1 MTRKAFFVIGM
12 HRSGTS
18 AVAGAL
24 SLARL
29 QPGVE
34 TAPLAQDGTDAA
46 FDPAAAVMR
55 LNDRLLHLAGG
66 SWDHIPLWLQ
76 WEDFYRVDFA
86 AWCAGSFGA
95 VAERVWDEAFA
106 ASEDDVVC
114 HDPRLALTLPMWLSI
129 ASSRGFSPQVLLVH
143 RSPLEIMASLSRH
156 HGLSFARAADL
167 LADYW
172 AEMLCHAPDDAR
184 VIGWERFCADPV
196 ATFEGLGL
204 KAGSPDRLRRWV
216 CPPAQAASL
225 GVVPPPFMPR
235 FLRDCDA
242 LLSSAHGAPVP
253 QEAVTLAGRCLIER
267 GDQKQLTGRT
277 HLLTNARS
285 VSAFNVITRRQR
297 TVVLHCHIFKNAG
310 SSVDELLKRNF
321 GKRWTEVEFP
331 GRGGFSNADLTN
343 GFIRTFDQYDAVS
356 THTGD
361 WWLGH
366 DDAAL
371 SVRPIVFLRHP
382 ILRIRSAYAFER
394 QQNADTLGA
403 RLAKQHGFSDY
414 VKARLDIP
422 GDLAF
427 RNFQARRFAA
437 FDDRTY
443 TDVRSAAFR
452 ALERLPFVG
461 LVEDFAGAS
470 QCMETYL
477 KQDFPSFEAADIRA
491 NATDASHASIAE
503 KLERALAE
511 LSDDVRERIL
521 AENAV
526 DLALYEAAGQK
537 YPAS

>member
-1 MTRKAFFVIGM
+1 MTRRAFFVIGM

-18 AVAGAL
+18 VVAGAL
-24 SLARL
+24 RFGRSQPGEASPLAR
-29 QPGVE
+29 
-34 TAPLAQDGTDAA
+34 DAA
-46 FDPAAAVMR
+46 DGVFDPAAAVMR
-55 LNDRLLHLAGG
+55 LNDRLLQLAGG
-66 SWDHIPLWLQ
+66 RWDKIPLWLQ
-76 WEDFYRVDFA
+76 WEDFSRVDFA
-86 AWCAGSFGA
+86 AWCAGFIGDA
-95 VAERVWDEAFA
+95 AGRVWDEAFA
-106 ASEDDVVC
+106 GSEDDVVC
-114 HDPRLALTLPMWLSI
+114 HDPRLALTLPMWSQL
-129 ASSRGFSPQVLLVH
+129 ASSRGYAPQVLLVH
-143 RSPLEIMASLSRH
+143 RKPVAVMASLSRH

-172 AEMLCHAPDDAR
+172 AEMLCRAPADAR

-196 ATFEGLGL
+196 ATLEGLGL
-204 KAGSPDRLRRWV
+204 AAGTPETLRKLVR
-216 CPPAQAASL
+216 PSAQTASL
-225 GVVPPPFMPR
+225 GVVPPPFMPE
-235 FLRDCDA
+235 FLRECDA
-242 LLSSAHGAPVP
+242 LLSSAHGAAVP
-253 QEAVTLAGRCLIER
+253 QEAISLAGRCLKER

-277 HLLTNARS
+277 YLLAQARS
-285 VSAFNVITRRQR
+285 VPTFNVITRRQR

-331 GRGGFSNADLTN
+331 GRGGFSNADLTHS
-343 GFIRTFDQYDAVS
+343 FIRTFDQYDAVS

-394 QQNADTLGA
+394 RQDADTLGA
-403 RLAKQHGFSDY
+403 RLAKQHDFSGY

-427 RNFQARRFAA
+427 RNYQARRFAA
-437 FDDRTY
+437 FEDRTY

-470 QCMETYL
+470 QRMETYL
-477 KQDFPSFEAADIRA
+477 KQDFPSFEAFEIRA
-491 NATDASHASIAE
+491 NATDASHASVAD

-511 LSDDVRERIL
+511 LGAEVRERVL

>member
-1 MTRKAFFVIGM
+1 MTRRAFFVIGM

-18 AVAGAL
+18 AVAAAL
-24 SLARL
+24 RL
-29 QPGVE
+29 GRSQPG
-34 TAPLAQDGTDAA
+34 AAIAALPQDGAEA
-46 FDPAAAVMR
+46 GFDPAAAVMR
-55 LNDRLLHLAGG
+55 LNVRLLQMAGG
-66 SWDHIPLWLQ
+66 SWDRIPLWLR
-76 WEDFYRVDFA
+76 WDDFSPVDFG
-86 AWCAGSFGA
+86 AWCVETFAEVAG
-95 VAERVWDEAFA
+95 RVWDEAFA
-106 ASEDDVVC
+106 GTEDDVVC
-114 HDPRLALTLPMWLSI
+114 SDPRLALTLPMWSHV

-143 RSPLEIMASLSRH
+143 RAPGPIMASLSRH
-156 HGLSFARAADL
+156 HGLSYPQAADL

-172 AEMLCHAPDDAR
+172 AQMLCRAPEEAR

-196 ATFEGLGL
+196 ATMEGLGL
-204 KAGSPDRLRRWV
+204 PPGSPDALRRFV
-216 CPPAQAASL
+216 RPLPQAVSL
-225 GVVPPPFMPR
+225 GVIPPPFMPK

-242 LLSSAHGAPVP
+242 LLSSAHGAAVP
-253 QEAVTLAGRCLIER
+253 QEATSLAGPCLEQR

-277 HLLTNARS
+277 YLLAKPGNVAT
-285 VSAFNVITRRQR
+285 FNVITRRQR

-310 SSVDELLKRNF
+310 SSVDALLKRNF
-321 GKRWTEVEFP
+321 GQRWTETEFP

-343 GFIRTFDQYDAVS
+343 SFIRTFDQYDAVS

-394 QQNADTLGA
+394 KQEADTLGA
-403 RLAKQHGFSDY
+403 KLAKQHDFSDY

-427 RNFQARRFAA
+427 RDFQARRFAA
-437 FDDRTY
+437 FDDRNY

-461 LVEDFAGAS
+461 LVDDFAGAAKR
-470 QCMETYL
+470 MEIYL
-477 KQDFPSFEAADIRA
+477 KQDFPSFEAFDVRA
-491 NATDASHASIAE
+491 NATDASNASLSD
-503 KLERALAE
+503 KLERTLAE
-511 LSDDVRERIL
+511 LSDDVHERVL
-521 AENAV
+521 MENAV
-526 DLALYEAAGQK
+526 DLALYEAAGHK